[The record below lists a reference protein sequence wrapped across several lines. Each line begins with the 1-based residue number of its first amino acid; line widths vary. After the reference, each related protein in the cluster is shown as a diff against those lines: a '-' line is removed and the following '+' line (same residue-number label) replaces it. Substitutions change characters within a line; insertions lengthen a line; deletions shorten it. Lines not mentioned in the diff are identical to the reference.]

1 MGIMWAWIMS
11 HRMSACYK
19 GTQAAGDDI
28 FLSSVEAIDER
39 VVYELLDAQKSS
51 KSMGLKKRSW

>member
-1 MGIMWAWIMS
+1 MWAWIMS

>member
-1 MGIMWAWIMS
+1 MWAWIMS
-11 HRMSACYK
+11 HRMSACFK
-19 GTQAAGDDI
+19 GTRAAGKNI

-51 KSMGLKKRSW
+51 KSMGLKKHSW